1 MFKDVLI
8 AIDLAEPGSWA
19 RALPVAVQ
27 ICKDWSARL
36 HVVTVAA
43 EVNMQVASFFPG
55 DANERLLEQTAT
67 ELQNWIREH
76 VTAGIEVHRLVGQG
90 SIHREIIAAATEY
103 GLHITEKALS
113 LSDLYNADEIWL
125 SNAMVELLPV
135 SSIDGIAVNRGARW
149 REILSLYKQRTET

>member
-1 MFKDVLI
+1 MFKNVVI

-76 VTAGIEVHRLVGQG
+76 VTADIEVHRIVGQG
-90 SIHREIIAAATEY
+90 SIHREIIAAA
-103 GLHITEKALS
+103 EKA
-113 LSDLYNADEIWL
+113 NADLIVMASHKPAARDYL
-125 SNAMVELLPV
+125 LGANAAHVVRHAACSVMVV
-135 SSIDGIAVNRGARW
+135 RN
-149 REILSLYKQRTET
+149 

>member
-19 RALPVAVQ
+19 RALPVAEQ

-67 ELQNWIREH
+67 ELQNWIGEH
-76 VTAGIEVHRLVGQG
+76 VTAGIEVHRIVGQG
-90 SIHREIIAAATEY
+90 SIHREIIAAA
-103 GLHITEKALS
+103 EKA
-113 LSDLYNADEIWL
+113 NADLIVMASHKPAARDYL
-125 SNAMVELLPV
+125 LGANAAHVVRHAACSVMVV
-135 SSIDGIAVNRGARW
+135 RN
-149 REILSLYKQRTET
+149 

>member
-90 SIHREIIAAATEY
+90 SIHREIIAAA
-103 GLHITEKALS
+103 EKA
-113 LSDLYNADEIWL
+113 NADLIVMASHKPAARDYL
-125 SNAMVELLPV
+125 LGANAAHVVRHAACSVMVV
-135 SSIDGIAVNRGARW
+135 RN
-149 REILSLYKQRTET
+149 

>member
-1 MFKDVLI
+1 MFKNVVI

-19 RALPVAVQ
+19 RALPVAAQ

-76 VTAGIEVHRLVGQG
+76 VTADIEVHRIVGQG
-90 SIHREIIAAATEY
+90 SIHREIIAAA
-103 GLHITEKALS
+103 EKA
-113 LSDLYNADEIWL
+113 NADLIVMASHKPAARDYL
-125 SNAMVELLPV
+125 LGANAAHVVRHAACSVMVV
-135 SSIDGIAVNRGARW
+135 RN
-149 REILSLYKQRTET
+149 

>member
-1 MFKDVLI
+1 MFKNVVI

-19 RALPVAVQ
+19 RALPVAAQ

-76 VTAGIEVHRLVGQG
+76 VAADIEVHRIVGQG
-90 SIHREIIAAATEY
+90 SIHREIIAAA
-103 GLHITEKALS
+103 EKA
-113 LSDLYNADEIWL
+113 NADLIVMASHKPAARDYL
-125 SNAMVELLPV
+125 LGANAAHVVRHAACSVMVV
-135 SSIDGIAVNRGARW
+135 RN
-149 REILSLYKQRTET
+149 